1 MSCSILT
8 PQSLPGRLSPT
19 DIYFKEL
26 LHAVV
31 GAGHSEVCRVGR
43 LAGNSGRVDAAAS
56 SLKSAGW
63 TLRQGFCDVF
73 FFLLAARGLSCRG
86 MRVLSLTLQA
96 SL

>member
-8 PQSLPGRLSPT
+8 LQSLPGRLSPT

-63 TLRQGFCDVF
+63 TFRQGFCDVL
-73 FFLLAARGLSCRG
+73 FFLAALGLSCRG
-86 MRVLSLTLQA
+86 MRVLSSTVQA